1 MIKLTVNVDT
11 NGIIERK
18 SLTSRNTFEGRR
30 GKQGR
35 RGRRCSKG
43 GVLSSHNVSIST
55 RCKGHAH
62 ENVPGRCNHRTIIN
76 R

>member
-1 MIKLTVNVDT
+1 MIKLTVNVDA

-35 RGRRCSKG
+35 RGRRYSKG
-43 GVLSSHNVSIST
+43 GVLSGHNVSI
-55 RCKGHAH
+55 
-62 ENVPGRCNHRTIIN
+62 
-76 R
+76 